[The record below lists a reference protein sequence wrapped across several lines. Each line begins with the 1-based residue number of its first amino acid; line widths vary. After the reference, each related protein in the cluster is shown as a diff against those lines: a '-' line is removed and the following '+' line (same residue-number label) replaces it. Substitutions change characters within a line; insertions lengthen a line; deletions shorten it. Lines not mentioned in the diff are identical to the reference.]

1 MKRCYKICLI
11 CALFFFLASGVF
23 AGFNYDSAR
32 NYFLID
38 SILKMQGNIISVGS
52 ALNESLKKEDGTAN
66 TNFFGVSNNLIF
78 MNKDGKFVSGPRE
91 FNKDF
96 FQTLGITYKPL
107 NQSADHDLLIMPIG
121 GAGALNLVANNLKIY
136 QNFRIKN
143 GLALDGREI
152 NKIEKNTLYVDTVDA
167 QTFNLLT
174 PASLNLS
181 LASETI
187 FSINFSAQLTA
198 DEIKFDNSDFCKG
211 VSWAIADDSV
221 NGADTTVKAEE
232 PSYNCDGDRSKC
244 CDINYFVFTID
255 ANKGKMVC
263 CRAAS
268 GPLPF
273 LPFD

>member
-78 MNKDGKFVSGPRE
+78 MNKEGKFVSGPRE

-121 GAGALNLVANNLKIY
+121 GAGSLNLEANNLRIY

-152 NKIEKNTLYVDTVDA
+152 NKIEKNTLYVNRIDA

-174 PASLNLS
+174 PALLNLS

-198 DEIKFDNSDFCKG
+198 DEIKFDNQNFCQRETWDT
-211 VSWAIADDSV
+211 SDDSA
-221 NGADTTVKAEE
+221 NGADSATRSLEE
-232 PSYNCDGDRSKC
+232 QSYNCDGNRSQC

-255 ANKGKMVC
+255 ANNGKMIC
-263 CRAAS
+263 CQAAS

-273 LPFD
+273 Y